1 MNAMHGK
8 GLSVAQFKIYGLREH
23 LARVRAQLSDTIHAC
38 AIEALQLPAEKRFHR
53 FFPLD
58 EADFFFPPDRSSRYT
73 IIEISMFEGRSVE
86 AKKQLIRLLFARL
99 QENVQIEPQDLEI
112 TISETPQHN
121 WGIRGLPGDEL
132 SLNYRVNV

>member
-1 MNAMHGK
+1 M
-8 GLSVAQFKIYGLREH
+8 AQFKIYALREH
-23 LARVRAQLSDTIHAC
+23 LTPVKANLSDAIHAC
-38 AIEALQLPAEKRFHR
+38 AMEALQLPANKRFHR

-86 AKKQLIRLLFARL
+86 AKKRLIRLLFTRL
-99 QENVQIEPQDLEI
+99 QEDVHIEPQDLEI